1 MREVFNYPSAV
12 NWGAFDQSEVPGWDT
27 THPTQTNGCPATAG
41 SGLAAYTCNPIE
53 LWFNNF
59 NGVQPVSGIVLAEL
73 NAYAPSKLYQNVCIL
88 NGESFGFSFAHRG
101 RSGIDSARLE
111 MTSTPILTVQS
122 GNTTGVSGAPTVI
135 SPGASGVAA
144 ASIANGWTRYTG
156 NFTNPGASGIRQLGF
171 VAVSTSGGNLSVG
184 NFLDDVSISFKP
196 YAELTTST
204 VSVEG
209 SAMAQIP
216 RLQFVGQL
224 ASPMGMTLTFNAP
237 VANYG
242 TDFNFGAATS
252 LTGVT
257 VAYNALTRSGTL
269 SFAIPAG
276 TYIASSGNTLIPI
289 PLNIIDNTTIQDNR
303 VINIQM
309 PFIGT
314 LGYTVTFANVTP
326 AILTIAPLAAHDVIG
341 VNLADAVPAGATF
354 SSWTCAAQGG
364 AVCPAASGSGAIAG
378 TTSFPAGATLTYIV
392 PAVSS
397 SATASCNSTILN
409 TSTIAINASS
419 AQPTSASFPTGTV
432 SLGTYTLTVTNGG
445 PSAANGATVL
455 DQPSAGLSCTA
466 ASCSVASGAAA
477 AHAVSRAP

>member
-122 GNTTGVSGAPTVI
+122 GNTTGVSGTPTVI

-216 RLQFVGQL
+216 GFSL
-224 ASPMGMTLTFNAP
+224 S
-237 VANYG
+237 AN
-242 TDFNFGAATS
+242 
-252 LTGVT
+252 L
-257 VAYNALTRSGTL
+257 
-269 SFAIPAG
+269 PARW
-276 TYIASSGNTLIPI
+276 A
-289 PLNIIDNTTIQDNR
+289 
-303 VINIQM
+303 
-309 PFIGT
+309 
-314 LGYTVTFANVTP
+314 
-326 AILTIAPLAAHDVIG
+326 
-341 VNLADAVPAGATF
+341 
-354 SSWTCAAQGG
+354 
-364 AVCPAASGSGAIAG
+364 
-378 TTSFPAGATLTYIV
+378 
-392 PAVSS
+392 
-397 SATASCNSTILN
+397 
-409 TSTIAINASS
+409 
-419 AQPTSASFPTGTV
+419 
-432 SLGTYTLTVTNGG
+432 
-445 PSAANGATVL
+445 
-455 DQPSAGLSCTA
+455 
-466 ASCSVASGAAA
+466 
-477 AHAVSRAP
+477 